1 LPDGTRGW
9 DHASTAFLE
18 EKDGKTYAVH
28 AEMRAGTDGFWGMV
42 GSKNKPI
49 NLGDLFDQYKDVLVI
64 VIPGSKLPDGGV
76 QRYIDVIKGLTG
88 EGSEYSL
95 LNGIGDICSSAITKA
110 LAAAHGTT
118 VSGGNWLY
126 KPNNVLLDVTEQ
138 GYGVPSTGPT
148 EYFGE
153 PLEWF
158 ISDEIPKGLE
168 SHVRPDDDS
177 EEYDGLESHVQPD
190 NPDLPVS
197 NEIPKGLES
206 HVKPDD
212 DSDAYG
218 GLESH
223 VQPDNPDL
231 PDTDSPNSFI
241 NVAHRAF
248 EISPE
253 MTRDALRAEDARTD
267 GASQKPTTDDD
278 QKASEEQVALTS
290 NTEHAR
296 VDNPDQQPATDDDEE
311 ASPEQVAL
319 TSDTEHARVDNPDQQ
334 PATHGIYKTGPS
346 GITVRMAERP
356 EDIDSDSPN
365 PPTDGNQG
373 TSPLQDHD
381 NAGESAGIPDN
392 PDSGFSY
399 AAFIKPGVP
408 VEAGKE
414 AMPVEQPS
422 PEGNSSSET
431 PVSESAHPDIGSED
445 VGNAAPTK
453 EPVVHHGDLAP

>member
-1 LPDGTRGW
+1 
-9 DHASTAFLE
+9 
-18 EKDGKTYAVH
+18 
-28 AEMRAGTDGFWGMV
+28 MRAGTDGYLGMV
-42 GSKNKPI
+42 GSTNKPV

-64 VIPGSKLPDGGV
+64 VIPGSELPPGGV
-76 QRYIDVIKGLTG
+76 ERYIDEIKGRTG

-95 LNGIGDICSSAITKA
+95 LRGIGDICSSAVMKG
-110 LAAAHGTT
+110 LEAARRFDGTT
-118 VSGGNWLY
+118 VSGENWLY
-126 KPNNVLLDVTEQ
+126 KPNNVLLDVTEH

-153 PLEWF
+153 PLEWVT
-158 ISDEIPKGLE
+158 SDEIPKGLE

-177 EEYDGLESHVQPD
+177 DEYD
-190 NPDLPVS
+190 
-197 NEIPKGLES
+197 
-206 HVKPDD
+206 
-212 DSDAYG
+212 

-278 QKASEEQVALTS
+278 QKASEEQVALAS
-290 NTEHAR
+290 DTEHAR

-311 ASPEQVAL
+311 ASQEQVAL

-334 PATHGIYKTGPS
+334 AATDDDEEASQEQVALTSDTEHARTDDAAQQLATDGNYKTGPA
-346 GITVRMAERP
+346 GITVRLQERP
-356 EDIDSDSPN
+356 EDPATDSDSPK
-365 PPTDGNQG
+365 PGTDGNQG
-373 TSPLQDHD
+373 TSPSQDHD
-381 NAGESAGIPDN
+381 NAEASAGIPNN
-392 PDSGFSY
+392 PDEGFSF
-399 AAFIKPGVP
+399 AAFVKPGVT
-408 VEAGKE
+408 VDTAKE

-422 PEGNSSSET
+422 PEGSSSSGT
-431 PVSESAHPDIGSED
+431 PVSESALADVGSED
-445 VGNAAPTK
+445 VGNAAPNK